1 LKTNSAIRGEII
13 PLALYTDNRA
23 FNSKRT
29 EPDGM
34 FYEYFCSKMELP
46 RRVVVPND
54 PALKEIFNFVKN
66 SKHNRTEPSWGG
78 GAVEPGFYDILNGNR
93 AASNILRSD

>member
-1 LKTNSAIRGEII
+1 
-13 PLALYTDNRA
+13 
-23 FNSKRT
+23 
-29 EPDGM
+29 M
-34 FYEYFCSKMELP
+34 
-46 RRVVVPND
+46 PND

-93 AASNILRSD
+93 AASNILRSDKIFGTRTYLLIFSILRVCDCNIVV